1 MNFRFFSF
9 LEKGIWVSNREKL
22 VSFSWLEVEE
32 VSGRYWCSYLSC
44 PILQATCCRAPG
56 GTTHTVV

>member
-9 LEKGIWVSNREKL
+9 LEKGIWASNREKL

-44 PILQATCCRAPG
+44 PIVQATCCRAPG